1 MTSVAR
7 LEYEVQRA
15 ILRQTSVSRP
25 QILRNAL
32 LLDTLLSWPT
42 VIVAVIA
49 TGVIPVTWIFWGIN
63 SVTLATIGLAV
74 LVGLAGE
81 AVWLGVAFQEQT
93 RQQRVLTRLLP
104 AETTYSLAQI
114 QSHRLRAMLVSMLRD
129 WWLIQ
134 RAVEAIP
141 AGPLQTQVKSSS
153 AGVTRWLQNA
163 YRLAHH
169 IDQLQWQ
176 AMQWQKSG
184 TERVSAEIRQQISEG
199 YQQLERTA
207 AGFRSIHAEILL
219 LANGRQRART
229 IAQLTDDISNENKRL
244 QDLTAALREVY
255 HPETN
260 R

>member
-1 MTSVAR
+1 MRSVAR

-15 ILRQTSVSRP
+15 ILRQISVSRP
-25 QILRNAL
+25 HILRNAL

-153 AGVTRWLQNA
+153 AV
-163 YRLAHH
+163 
-169 IDQLQWQ
+169 
-176 AMQWQKSG
+176 
-184 TERVSAEIRQQISEG
+184 V
-199 YQQLERTA
+199 
-207 AGFRSIHAEILL
+207 AGS
-219 LANGRQRART
+219 QP
-229 IAQLTDDISNENKRL
+229 Q
-244 QDLTAALREVY
+244 
-255 HPETN
+255 
-260 R
+260 